1 MTLSAPYDETGVVR
15 AWRQHPK
22 RANML
27 RRPRGASG
35 LTRLALAAAAGI
47 THEVV
52 FRIEQEQRVKTVDP
66 GVHSHCAHR
75 LKT

>member
-1 MTLSAPYDETGVVR
+1 
-15 AWRQHPK
+15 
-22 RANML
+22 ML
-27 RRPRGASG
+27 RRLRGASG

-52 FRIEQEQRVKTVDP
+52 FRIELEQRVKMLDP